1 MTQLSWSCGG
11 GGGGGGACRLV
22 EQEGILV
29 ASFKE
34 RREELWIERWGMAAL
49 HGMGHKPTSLL
60 APGSVM
66 AERVRS
72 RNRQTQ
78 IAPAAVG
85 SRNALKLR
93 AEIGAEMVRVAVDVL
108 REGEYH
114 SALEF
119 QFFVSV
125 FLLWGLC
132 LSVCLYVCVCFC
144 FCDRSLGYGG
154 CNREQGPPHAGS
166 ESLECTKFGTW
177 GSCEMM
183 RGHNPS
189 LFFLF
194 KFFSK
199 G

>member
-1 MTQLSWSCGG
+1 
-11 GGGGGGACRLV
+11 
-22 EQEGILV
+22 
-29 ASFKE
+29 
-34 RREELWIERWGMAAL
+34 MAAL

-114 SALEF
+114 SAF
-119 QFFVSV
+119 GISNFS
-125 FLLWGLC
+125 C
-132 LSVCLYVCVCFC
+132 LSSSFGGYVCLYVCVCFC
-144 FCDRSLGYGG
+144 FYDRSLGYGG
-154 CNREQGPPHAGS
+154 WNREQGPLDGGFQ
-166 ESLECTKFGTW
+166 SLECTKFGTRA
-177 GSCEMM
+177 SCEMM
-183 RGHNPS
+183 RGHNSS
-189 LFFLF
+189 LFFLL
-194 KFFSK
+194 K
-199 G
+199 GVTSLDSFRAVHGEDRYRSLALMNFITRIHLAVL